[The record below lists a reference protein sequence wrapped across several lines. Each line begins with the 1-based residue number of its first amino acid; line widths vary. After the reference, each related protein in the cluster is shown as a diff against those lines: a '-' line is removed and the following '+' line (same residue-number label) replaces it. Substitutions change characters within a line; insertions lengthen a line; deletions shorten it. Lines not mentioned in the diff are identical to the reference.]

1 MCGAPKRV
9 FETQLLICENVNLFV
24 HGFFLHPNPHNHSYN
39 MSNPHKREMKLI
51 VGLELLKLL

>member
-24 HGFFLHPNPHNHSYN
+24 HGFFSIQTLTTTAITCQNH
-39 MSNPHKREMKLI
+39 KK
-51 VGLELLKLL
+51 GK